1 MIDPSISR
9 VKPRFISIFFIIV
22 DIISLILQ
30 AVGGALSVVS
40 TAQEDIDTGV
50 DISLAGLIFQVVTL
64 IGFVALFADYILSC
78 RRKLQS
84 FQEIRHT
91 MGFFLLSLFICIIL
105 ILLRCAYRIA
115 ELQEGYFSELFREE
129 DLFIALESS
138 VMCLAVGC
146 LNLGH
151 PGPVLGPKLH
161 KKTSEIE
168 LTGDKN

>member
-1 MIDPSISR
+1 MVDPSISR

-30 AVGGALSVVS
+30 ALGGALSVVS
-40 TAQEDIDTGV
+40 TAQEDIDVGV

-64 IGFVALFADYILSC
+64 IGFVALFADYIISC

-91 MGFFLLSLFICIIL
+91 MGFFLLCLFICIIL

-129 DLFIALESS
+129 DLFIALESR
-138 VMCLAVGC
+138 
-146 LNLGH
+146 
-151 PGPVLGPKLH
+151 
-161 KKTSEIE
+161 
-168 LTGDKN
+168 